1 MTDESKLKAEFLE
14 RLANPNK
21 EKLLEQMRSFVKE
34 YSALLKHI
42 TYISYDRG
50 VHNILLVTNDALSD
64 MVNTEFMAQMN
75 KVIPGSS
82 VKDVIQDK
90 TNDAVAYVIQVYE

>member
-21 EKLLEQMRSFVKE
+21 EKLLKQMETFVSD
-34 YSALLKHI
+34 YSSMIKHI

-50 VHNILLVTNDALSD
+50 VHNILLVSTSLSD
-64 MVNTEFMAQMN
+64 MLNVEFMERMN

-82 VKDVIQDK
+82 VKDAKQDK
-90 TNDAVAYVIQVYE
+90 VNGVVAYVIQVYE